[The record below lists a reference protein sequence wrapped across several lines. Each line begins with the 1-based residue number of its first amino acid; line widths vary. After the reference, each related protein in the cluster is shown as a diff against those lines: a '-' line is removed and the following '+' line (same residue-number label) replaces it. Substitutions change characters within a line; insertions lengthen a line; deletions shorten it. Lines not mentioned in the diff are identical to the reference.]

1 MAKKVEN
8 IKKVYTRGF
17 RVYDK
22 YAHYSDLTYQI
33 LDGLYERTIMNKIIR
48 KYVSSIVPPFYNI
61 RVEDE
66 DGDRIIEI
74 EKVLKNLDRL
84 IDRTL
89 LTEIMKYYFLYG
101 TTIVYK
107 GNIEE
112 EIFLIDMRLL
122 SPKISTDHEHLGEL
136 LGFDYTYKGETVFLP
151 LEDLA
156 ILANDPP
163 MGEIFGNSIMNH
175 TLDTIHQ
182 YLNDNL
188 ALAQI
193 LDQYSDPILLWLVDV
208 SELQMTDEDA
218 FIEKIKNALWKQL
231 DVGDDIVTDARVTP
245 TLVEFSETAA
255 HLVDILKE
263 ARTDLGMLTIPQ
275 ALLGGPADNLS
286 AIKVQVGIYYEE
298 INGYKAILNDFIVRE
313 IYIPY
318 LEKNGYVQGEDFHN
332 IYLNFGVASAELQS
346 DSILWLKT
354 AFELGAITLSEVRA
368 TLGFRGQAPGVT
380 EELENYYIAQTL
392 RIDTG
397 DNSNDP
403 YNKTTPK
410 NKDGRDPDGTKG

>member
-136 LGFDYTYKGETVFLP
+136 LGFD
-151 LEDLA
+151 
-156 ILANDPP
+156 
-163 MGEIFGNSIMNH
+163 
-175 TLDTIHQ
+175 
-182 YLNDNL
+182 
-188 ALAQI
+188 
-193 LDQYSDPILLWLVDV
+193 
-208 SELQMTDEDA
+208 
-218 FIEKIKNALWKQL
+218 
-231 DVGDDIVTDARVTP
+231 
-245 TLVEFSETAA
+245 
-255 HLVDILKE
+255 
-263 ARTDLGMLTIPQ
+263 
-275 ALLGGPADNLS
+275 
-286 AIKVQVGIYYEE
+286 
-298 INGYKAILNDFIVRE
+298 
-313 IYIPY
+313 
-318 LEKNGYVQGEDFHN
+318 
-332 IYLNFGVASAELQS
+332 
-346 DSILWLKT
+346 
-354 AFELGAITLSEVRA
+354 
-368 TLGFRGQAPGVT
+368 
-380 EELENYYIAQTL
+380 
-392 RIDTG
+392 
-397 DNSNDP
+397 
-403 YNKTTPK
+403 
-410 NKDGRDPDGTKG
+410 